1 MQTQSTTSKNDT
13 LAGHSTYVHTRV
25 ISEQRNRSPKARY
38 TRSER
43 ANFKRDTQQTLV
55 HLAIEAGQYELAG
68 KQARCYGNVTAI
80 TCGKHVAQLIPDYT
94 CGSRLCPY
102 CAMRRASKLVR
113 KYLPAVV
120 AFPVVSNTQACLLTL
135 TQKHRPETFKASVKR
150 ITASFKALRRSAIFK
165 TYFKG
170 GLFSIEFTIDA
181 EGLYHTHMHQFV
193 FRTRELPKEDLQKLK
208 DRWLEITGDSHVLNL
223 KYIDPNQDGGIMKG
237 LRETLKYAVKPSCI
251 DDLTPAHLTDFLA
264 MKNQR
269 LFGTFGEF
277 QKFARDYAPEADVV
291 ASLFPPVETHAGAP
305 CSSCGHPLFDVRLKG
320 SELPAFLA
328 RCDASPLIE

>member
-43 ANFKRDTQQTLV
+43 ADFKRDTKQTLQN
-55 HLAIEAGQYELAG
+55 LATLTGNNELAG
-68 KQARCYGNVTAI
+68 KVARCYANVTAI

-94 CGSRLCPY
+94 CGFRLCPD
-102 CAMRRASKLVR
+102 CARRRASKLVR

-120 AFPVVSNTQACLLTL
+120 AFPVVSNTQAVHLVL
-135 TQKHRPETFKASVKR
+135 TQAHKAETLRQAVKR
-150 ITASFKALRRSAIFK
+150 LTGHFRTLRRRAFWDEH
-165 TYFKG
+165 FKG
-170 GLFSIEFTIDA
+170 GMFAVEFTIGKD
-181 EGLYHTHMHQFV
+181 GLYHAHLHILA
-193 FRTRELPKEDLQKLK
+193 FRTRFFDVQGLK
-208 DRWLEITGDSHVLNL
+208 DLWLEITGDSTNL
-223 KYIDPNQDGGIMKG
+223 RLDRVEGDVIEG
-237 LRETLKYAVKPSCI
+237 LREVLKYAVKPASI
-251 DDLTPAHLTDFLA
+251 ADFTPTHLTDFLA

-269 LFGTFGEF
+269 LFGTFGQF

>member
-1 MQTQSTTSKNDT
+1 MQTQSTTSQNDT

-43 ANFKRDTQQTLV
+43 AGFKRDTQQTLV
-55 HLAIEAGQYELAG
+55 RLATEIGEHDLAINY
-68 KQARCYGNVTAI
+68 ARCHGNYTVI

-94 CGSRLCPY
+94 CGSRLCSY
-102 CAMRRASKLVR
+102 CAKRRGSKLAH

-120 AFPVVSNTQACLLTL
+120 AFPAISNTQAVHLVL
-135 TQKHRPETFKASVKR
+135 TQAHRVETLREAVKR
-150 ITASFKALRRSAIFK
+150 LMAYFKALRRRSFWSK
-165 TYFKG
+165 HFKG
-170 GLFSIEFTIDA
+170 GMFAVEFTIGKD
-181 EGLYHTHMHQFV
+181 GLYHAHLHILA
-193 FRTRELPKEDLQKLK
+193 FRTRFFDVQDLK
-208 DRWLEITGDSHVLNL
+208 DIWLEITGDSTNL
-223 KYIDPNQDGGIMKG
+223 RLDRIEGDVIEG
-237 LRETLKYAVKPSCI
+237 LREVLKYAVKPASI
-251 DDLTPAHLTDFLA
+251 ADFTPTHMKDFLA

-277 QKFARDYAPEADVV
+277 QKFARDYAPDAEDLVKLNMAG
-291 ASLFPPVETHAGAP
+291 VERTVGRP
-305 CSSCGHPLFDVRLKG
+305 CSHCGNPLIDVRLKG